1 MTTKENISAT
11 DPGLPRLGWGA
22 ALAVLFLQFW
32 VRYLPSPWA
41 VFVADDWANW
51 ARSSFFQT
59 YAEALRIGLQDPHRP
74 LSMAA
79 VNLGFQLLGNHA
91 IYWTTISLVANS
103 LLLLFIMKMALEL
116 TASRFTAI
124 LTGIIF
130 ALLPNLTETYH
141 WSTQVLNEVSCALV
155 PYALSGWLWVAYF
168 RRGGAWRF
176 VLSVIAFAIALF
188 SYEAGILLPGAYLVL
203 LPWRKT
209 RTKSVLLIAPIAA
222 VVLFYFLWRATNAFG
237 LNHTWHYPPH
247 MEGSLSLRGVIYNAW
262 QVLHWWLG
270 DHLFGAIR
278 NGLDSFSTIP
288 LWTRRFLFLANGI
301 VVFLVGRGLR
311 ALSNRSVVTTE
322 AKTFNPVQI
331 TGFTLIWAGAAMAMS
346 LVSYTAGR
354 LNVLPAIGLSL
365 LFAFIFTALPIRK
378 WAPILFLPAFLA
390 ILANQGTAESFR
402 QAGALHQ
409 NLFDKMTE
417 TKDEWATKQFLLID
431 THTLRERLTT
441 GLLQPVGT
449 SEATWATYGNAL
461 LIRGFVPNGMAKL
474 ITHESEPAITI
485 LHDVEYGA
493 SIEGDQL
500 IWHDRYSPAR
510 THTNS
515 TKDLFAIECLPDSQS
530 RARKAQ

>member
-1 MTTKENISAT
+1 MTAKEEISAPHIT
-11 DPGLPRLGWGA
+11 WPRLGWGA
-22 ALAVLFLQFW
+22 ALAVLLLQFW
-32 VRYLPSPWA
+32 SRYLPSPWA
-41 VFVADDWANW
+41 VFIADDWANW

-59 YAEALRIGLQDPHRP
+59 YTEALHIGLQDPHRP
-74 LSMAA
+74 LSTIA

-91 IYWTTISLVANS
+91 IYWTAISLVANS
-103 LLLLFIMKMALEL
+103 VLLLLIMRLALEL

-124 LTGIIF
+124 LSGIIF

-155 PYALSGWLWVAYF
+155 PYALSGWLWVAYL
-168 RRGGAWRF
+168 RRGGAWRV

-203 LPWRKT
+203 LPWRKA
-209 RTKSVLLIAPIAA
+209 RAKSVLLIAPIAA

-262 QVLHWWLG
+262 QVLHWWIG

-311 ALSNRSVVTTE
+311 ALSNRSVATTE

-354 LNVLPAIGLSL
+354 LNVLPAIGISVLI
-365 LFAFIFTALPIRK
+365 AFIFTALPIRK

-417 TKDEWATKQFLLID
+417 TKDEWTTKQFLLID
-431 THTLRERLTT
+431 THTLRERLTP

-449 SEATWATYGNAL
+449 SETSWATYGNAL
-461 LIRGFVPNGMAKL
+461 LIRGFVLNGMAKL
-474 ITHESEPAITI
+474 ITHESEPSITI

-500 IWHDRYSPAR
+500 IWHDRYNPAR

-515 TKDLFAIECLPDSQS
+515 TKDLFAIECLPDPHW